1 MQNTL
6 HGSVQLNIPPTFVTF
21 RALLIALYDL
31 HLGQKALIDR
41 LHDVWKLGAPSPDS
55 IVRDPKHYDERVRQ
69 AGNVEKRLLLP
80 EPLAGWI
87 EEASAAR
94 GMPLSARQAINLAL
108 GAADYQLEKK
118 A

>member
-1 MQNTL
+1 MQEFL
-6 HGSVQLNIPPTFVTF
+6 QMKPVFVTF
-21 RALLIALYDL
+21 RALVIVLYDL
-31 HLGQKALIDR
+31 HLGQKAPIDR

-55 IVRDPKHYDERVRQ
+55 IVRDPRHYDERVRQ

-80 EPLAGWI
+80 EPLAQWI

-94 GMPLSARQAINLAL
+94 GMPLSSRQAMNMVF
-108 GAADYQLEKK
+108 GEADYELEKR